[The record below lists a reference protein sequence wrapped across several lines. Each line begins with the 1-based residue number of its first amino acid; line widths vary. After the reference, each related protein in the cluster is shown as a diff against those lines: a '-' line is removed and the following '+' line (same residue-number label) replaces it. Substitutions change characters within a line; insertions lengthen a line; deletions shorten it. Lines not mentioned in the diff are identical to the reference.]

1 MILMIV
7 ILVIVDYKQNKM
19 NIGKQVR
26 EHKKLVEELLELAT
40 IITQQLNK
48 PKLDLEDEITK
59 EIGDVKW
66 RISQVEKY
74 YNINE
79 INNQIQ
85 YKNDRDLV
93 GRNK

>member
-1 MILMIV
+1 
-7 ILVIVDYKQNKM
+7 M

-48 PKLDLEDEITK
+48 PKLDLEEEITK

-85 YKNDRDLV
+85 YKNDRD
-93 GRNK
+93 RNI

>member
-1 MILMIV
+1 MILMSV
-7 ILVIVDYKQNKM
+7 ILEIVDYKQNKM

-40 IITQQLNK
+40 VITQQLNK
-48 PKLDLEDEITK
+48 PKLDLEEEIIK

-66 RISQVEKY
+66 RVSQVEKY
-74 YNINE
+74 YNINK

-85 YKNDRDLV
+85 YKNDRD
-93 GRNK
+93 RNI

>member
-1 MILMIV
+1 
-7 ILVIVDYKQNKM
+7 M

-40 IITQQLNK
+40 VITQQLNK
-48 PKLDLEDEITK
+48 PKLDLEEEIIK

-66 RISQVEKY
+66 RVSQVEKY
-74 YNINE
+74 YNINK

-85 YKNDRDLV
+85 YKNDRD
-93 GRNK
+93 RNI

>member
-1 MILMIV
+1 
-7 ILVIVDYKQNKM
+7 M

-93 GRNK
+93 GRNKWKK

>member
-1 MILMIV
+1 
-7 ILVIVDYKQNKM
+7 M

-26 EHKKLVEELLELAT
+26 EHKKLIEELLELAT
-40 IITQQLNK
+40 VLTQQLNK
-48 PKLDLEDEITK
+48 PKLDLEEEITK

-74 YNINE
+74 YNINK

-85 YKNDRDLV
+85 YKNDRD
-93 GRNK
+93 RNI